1 MKSKEI
7 RALDCINRFYRKNA
21 DWPNNSWI
29 SREIKTNL
37 TGTKTILRTL
47 AEAGAVELNEK
58 VEVVG
63 SASVRINWMSRPLLS
78 KAA

>member
-63 SASVRINWMSRPLLS
+63 SASVRINWMSRPLLRT
-78 KAA
+78 AA

>member
-1 MKSKEI
+1 MKPKEI

-47 AEAGAVELNEK
+47 AEAGAVELNER
-58 VEVVG
+58 VEVIG
-63 SASVRINWMSRPLLS
+63 SASVRINWLSRPLVR
-78 KAA
+78 AA